1 MSKKNKNGPKVLALD
16 VETMPILANVWQIWG
31 IDNIG
36 LNQIE
41 RDWSILA
48 WCAKWLGESKIYYA
62 DQRNAKNIEDD
73 KKILHKLHQ
82 LLDEADVVVT
92 QNGKAFDIK
101 KINARFIINNMPPV
115 SSFKH
120 IDTKQVAKSRFGFT
134 SNSLE
139 YMAQKLNLKHKKSKH
154 KRYPGFELWKAVMAG
169 DKAAWGEMR
178 RYNIEDVLSLENLY
192 NKLAPWMT
200 NHPDFNLYRDSEEW
214 MCHCGSKEFK
224 HNGFA
229 YMSSGKYQR
238 YKCSKCGAESRSKT
252 NVLTK
257 EKKASLRR

>member
-1 MSKKNKNGPKVLALD
+1 MSNKKQGPRVLALD
-16 VETMPILANVWQIWG
+16 IETMPILANVWQIWG

-48 WCAKWLGESKIYYA
+48 WCAKWLGESKIHYA
-62 DQRNAKNIEDD
+62 DQRNNKNLEDD
-73 KKILHKLHQ
+73 KKILQKLHQ
-82 LLDEADVVVT
+82 LLNEADVVVT

-120 IDTKQVAKSRFGFT
+120 IDTKQVAKSKFGFT

-139 YMAQKLNLKHKKSKH
+139 YMSQKLNLKHKKSKH

-169 DKAAWGEMR
+169 DKSAWEEMR
-178 RYNIEDVLSLENLY
+178 RYNIEDVLTLENLY
-192 NKLAPWMT
+192 NKLAPWMS
-200 NHPDFNLYRDSEEW
+200 NHPDFNIYHDSEEW
-214 MCHCGSKEFK
+214 VCRCGSKDFGR
-224 HNGFA
+224 NGFA
-229 YMSSGKYQR
+229 YTSTGKFQR
-238 YKCSKCGAESRSKT
+238 YVCKQCGAESRSKD
-252 NVLTK
+252 NLLTK
-257 EKKASLRR
+257 NKKKSLRV